1 MSVLSRIA
9 TGFQVTFS
17 DNRVLPRGK
26 IDDGNPGSGRLKLG
40 WWRPY
45 FLACLPDK
53 NMPDLQPKLPMH
65 MTLIN
70 RKTRRLPNDGGDQSE
85 A

>member
-1 MSVLSRIA
+1 VLSRIA
-9 TGFQVTFS
+9 TGFRVTFS
-17 DNRVLPRGK
+17 DNRALPRGK

-45 FLACLPDK
+45 LLACMSAK
-53 NMPDLQPKLPMH
+53 NMPDLQPELAMR
-65 MTLIN
+65 MALIN
-70 RKTRRLPNDGGDQSE
+70 RKTRWLPNDGGGQSE